1 MRQLFKL
8 TLLIAIAI
16 LMGASWMWRFAG
28 SPLSIEASPHVF
40 VVKSGSTIRTVS
52 RQLVEEHVLNE
63 PWNFMIM
70 ARLTGR
76 ASDLKAGNYQFLS
89 GITPFQLFDMI
100 TSGDVSQIGVTFIEG
115 WTFRQMRE
123 ELNRHDGVQHFTMGL
138 SDSDILERIGATEKY
153 PEGLFFPDTYYFS
166 SGMSDLDILKR
177 AYQAMQQ
184 KLASAWGKRDRN
196 LPYASPYDA
205 LIMASVVEKET
216 GRSEERP
223 MIARLFIDR
232 LRIGMRL
239 QTDPSVIY
247 GLGEQFDGNLR
258 KKDLLADTPYNTYT
272 RAGLPPTPIA
282 NPGLEAIE
290 AALNPSPSQ
299 GYLYFVGKGNGSH
312 AFSKTLAEHNRA
324 VAKYQLGK

>member
-1 MRQLFKL
+1 
-8 TLLIAIAI
+8 
-16 LMGASWMWRFAG
+16 
-28 SPLSIEASPHVF
+28 
-40 VVKSGSTIRTVS
+40 
-52 RQLVEEHVLNE
+52 
-63 PWNFMIM
+63 
-70 ARLTGR
+70 
-76 ASDLKAGNYQFLS
+76 
-89 GITPFQLFDMI
+89 
-100 TSGDVSQIGVTFIEG
+100 
-115 WTFRQMRE
+115 
-123 ELNRHDGVQHFTMGL
+123 L
-138 SDSDILERIGATEKY
+138 SDSDIMQRIGAAEKY

-166 SGMSDLDILKR
+166 NGMTDLDILKR

-184 KLASAWGKRDRN
+184 KLSAAWTKRDSN
-196 LPYASPYDA
+196 LPYAKPYDA

-258 KKDLLADTPYNTYT
+258 KKDLLDDTPYNTYT

-282 NPGLEAIE
+282 NPGLGAIE
-290 AALNPSPSQ
+290 AVLNPSPSQ

>member
-8 TLLIAIAI
+8 TLLIAIVI

-28 SPLSIEASPHVF
+28 SPLTVTAAPHVF
-40 VVKSGSTIRTVS
+40 VVKPGSTIRTVS
-52 RQLVEEHVLNE
+52 RQLVEERVLDE

-76 ASDLKAGNYQFLS
+76 ASDLKAGNYQFSS

-100 TSGDVSQIGVTFIEG
+100 TSGDVSQIGITFIEG

-123 ELNRHDGVQHFTMGL
+123 ELNRHEGIQHFTMGL
-138 SDSDILERIGATEKY
+138 SDSDIMQRIGATEKY

-166 SGMSDLDILKR
+166 SGMTDLDILKR

-184 KLASAWGKRDRN
+184 KLASAWIKRDKN
-196 LPYASPYDA
+196 LPYAKPYDA

-216 GRSEERP
+216 GKSEERP

-247 GLGEQFDGNLR
+247 GLGEQFDGNLH
-258 KKDLLADTPYNTYT
+258 KKDLLDDTPYNTYT

-282 NPGLEAIE
+282 NPGLGAIE